1 MNARALLVAG
11 VITAAGSPAPVVLA
25 QGMAVARGP
34 YLQAEAPDRITV
46 RWRVATPGP
55 GRVRYGTAAGMLTQI
70 ADDPA
75 AAADHAVTLTGLAPA
90 TRYHYSVGTPEMPL
104 VGGEAGFSF
113 VTPPVAGSSG
123 AVRFWVLGD
132 SGTGNADA
140 ARVRDAFLAANGDHP
155 LDVWL
160 MLGDDAYTKGT
171 DEQYQTALFDFFPQL
186 LPGHCLWSAIGN
198 ADVLCCEGRAPTA
211 PYFQIFSPPM
221 AGESGGVASGS
232 PLYYS
237 FDHGPVH
244 VVVLDSMLSDRS
256 PGGPMLTWLRKDL
269 DASDK
274 AWLIAAW
281 HHPPYTEGEHD
292 SDFEQAHIQMREN
305 ALPILEDHG
314 VDLVLGG
321 HSHSYERSCLL
332 DGHYGKSDTLTAAM
346 KKDPGT
352 GRPEESGPYLKT
364 SAPHQGAVYVVM
376 GNAGQVTP
384 GPLNHP
390 AMVVNAMALG
400 SLVVDIEG
408 NELRANFL
416 RDTGASGDHFVIR
429 KTPAPLPPG
438 CDAPCRLDAG
448 AEGSMSDAMAP
459 ADATAA
465 GDGGGG
471 TGGSSGCG
479 CRLGGRPAPTL
490 ALFLLVALVV
500 RRRRP

>member
-1 MNARALLVAG
+1 LKLAMALSAALLAACQGPPPAGALRGALDTVA
-11 VITAAGSPAPVVLA
+11 VT
-25 QGMAVARGP
+25 RGP
-34 YLQAEAPDRITV
+34 YLQAITPTQVTV
-46 RWRVATPGP
+46 RWRVTPP
-55 GRVRYGTAAGMLTQI
+55 AAGRLSYGTAPGQMGSVM
-70 ADDPA
+70 DDPA
-75 AAADHAVTLTGLAPA
+75 VATDHSLTLTGLAPG
-90 TRYHYSVGTPEMPL
+90 TSYHYTVGTPAQAL
-104 VGGEAGFSF
+104 AGGDAGFPF
-113 VTPPVAGSSG
+113 VTPPAAGSTG
-123 AVRFWVLGD
+123 ATRFWVLGD

-160 MLGDDAYTKGT
+160 MLGDNAYPKGT

-186 LPGHCLWSAIGN
+186 LPSHCLWSAIGN
-198 ADVLCCEGRAPTA
+198 ADVLCCEGMASTA
-211 PYFQIFSPPM
+211 PYFRIFSPTM
-221 AGESGGVASGS
+221 AGEAGGVASGS

-274 AWLIAAW
+274 PWLIAAW

-292 SDFEQAHIQMREN
+292 SDFEQAHIQIREN
-305 ALPILEDHG
+305 ALPILEGHG

-332 DGHYGKSDTLTAAM
+332 DGHYGKSDTLTPAM

-364 SAPHQGAVYVVM
+364 SAPHQGAVYVVL

-438 CDAPCRLDAG
+438 CDAPCAADAG
-448 AEGSMSDAMAP
+448 TEVGSAP
-459 ADATAA
+459 DATVAA

-471 TGGSSGCG
+471 AGGSSGCG
-479 CRLGGRPAPTL
+479 CTLGGRPAPAL
-490 ALFLLVALVV
+490 ALFLVAAFFL